1 MARAMAAAGVA
12 KEVAAPETK
21 RKMVERN
28 PFEWLKVWFVQ
39 IVLASPR
46 EETDVFQTM
55 PRSDDGNIQES
66 AVFSVAPVFQ

>member
-28 PFEWLKVWFVQ
+28 H
-39 IVLASPR
+39 SN
-46 EETDVFQTM
+46 
-55 PRSDDGNIQES
+55 G
-66 AVFSVAPVFQ
+66 